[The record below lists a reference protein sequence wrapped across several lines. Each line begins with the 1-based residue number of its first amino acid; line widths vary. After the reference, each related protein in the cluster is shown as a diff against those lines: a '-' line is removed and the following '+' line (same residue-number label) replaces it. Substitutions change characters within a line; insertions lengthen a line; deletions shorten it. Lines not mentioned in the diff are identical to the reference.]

1 MASACALAMFSG
13 KNLFAF
19 VVQKRLRAFL
29 YPFFTGGVVKANGS
43 CRAGFLRKQSHSRE
57 TGHFFIAPAPVKKQV
72 GKSRRIFRLA
82 TKKYKFLESCPERK
96 RRAFKIVPPG
106 KGSGL

>member
-29 YPFFTGGVVKANGS
+29 NPIFTDGVVTENGICNAAFYES
-43 CRAGFLRKQSHSRE
+43 AAL
-57 TGHFFIAPAPVKKQV
+57 
-72 GKSRRIFRLA
+72 RLA
-82 TKKYKFLESCPERK
+82 SSPSQSPLVTTLP
-96 RRAFKIVPPG
+96 
-106 KGSGL
+106 KGEPLA

>member
-29 YPFFTGGVVKANGS
+29 NHFFTRGVWERTSPVTYGDIFPCPGEVVLWDEAFGT
-43 CRAGFLRKQSHSRE
+43 AVQF
-57 TGHFFIAPAPVKKQV
+57 PA
-72 GKSRRIFRLA
+72 
-82 TKKYKFLESCPERK
+82 
-96 RRAFKIVPPG
+96 
-106 KGSGL
+106 

>member
-29 YPFFTGGVVKANGS
+29 NHFFTSGVWARTS
-43 CRAGFLRKQSHSRE
+43 
-57 TGHFFIAPAPVKKQV
+57 PVTY
-72 GKSRRIFRLA
+72 GDIF
-82 TKKYKFLESCPERK
+82 P
-96 RRAFKIVPPG
+96 
-106 KGSGL
+106 